1 MAAVDTSPVRRP
13 RPYRTRKPMRAV
25 LLALVLTTVAGLVWA
40 VVLQPDPT
48 AGGCQVAAEAAGAAI
63 TPGQRLPVD
72 GLDGVS
78 PAPPQQVRVQV
89 LNASGERGEAA
100 IVGGGLSELGFAP
113 TGRPVNDPVHP
124 AFDLLCYG
132 EIRFG
137 VAGQGAARTL
147 SLALPCAELVRDA
160 RPDAMIDLAL
170 GTKFTTLRPNTAARS
185 ALEGLAAL
193 GPPAPVELSQ
203 GGLAAEAGIP
213 SSDQPNQP
221 EARSITQPAT
231 PVVTSLL
238 LSQARQVTC

>member
-13 RPYRTRKPMRAV
+13 RPYRTRKPMPAV
-25 LLALVLTTVAGLVWA
+25 LLALVLTMMAGLVWA
-40 VVLQPDPT
+40 IVLRPDPT
-48 AGGCQVAAEAAGAAI
+48 AGGCQVAAEATGAPVA
-63 TPGQRLPVD
+63 PGQRLPVD

-113 TGRPVNDPVHP
+113 TGRPANDPVHP

-137 VAGQGAARTL
+137 VAGQAAARTL
-147 SLALPCAELVRDA
+147 SLAMPCAQLVRDA
-160 RPDAMIDLAL
+160 RPDSMVDLAL
-170 GTKFTTLRPNTAARS
+170 GTKFTALRPNTAAHA
-185 ALEGLAAL
+185 ALERL
-193 GPPAPVELSQ
+193 GQLQPPAPLEPSL
-203 GGLAAEAGIP
+203 GGLTAQAEPLP
-213 SSDQPNQP
+213 S
-221 EARSITQPAT
+221 ARSITQPAT
-231 PVVTSLL
+231 PVADPIL

>member
-1 MAAVDTSPVRRP
+1 MAAVDTSPIRRP

-25 LLALVLTTVAGLVWA
+25 LLALVLVTVAGLVWSI
-40 VVLQPDPT
+40 VLRPDPT
-48 AGGCQVAAEAAGAAI
+48 AGGCQVAAEATGAAV

-78 PAPPQQVRVQV
+78 PAPPQQVQVQV

-113 TGRPVNDPVHP
+113 TGRPANDPVHP

-137 VAGQGAARTL
+137 VAGQAAARTL

-160 RPDAMIDLAL
+160 RPDSMIDLAL
-170 GTKFTTLRPNTAARS
+170 GTKFTALRPNTAAR
-185 ALEGLAAL
+185 AAL
-193 GPPAPVELSQ
+193 QHLGQLAPPAPVEFPQ
-203 GGLAAEAGIP
+203 GGLAAQAGPP
-213 SSDQPNQP
+213 SPTQPQ
-221 EARSITQPAT
+221 ARSITQPAT
-231 PVVTSLL
+231 PLVDPIL

>member
-1 MAAVDTSPVRRP
+1 MP
-13 RPYRTRKPMRAV
+13 AV
-25 LLALVLTTVAGLVWA
+25 LLALVLVTVAGLVWTI
-40 VVLQPDPT
+40 VLRPDPT
-48 AGGCQVAAEAAGAAI
+48 AGDCQVAAEATGAAVA
-63 TPGQRLPVD
+63 PGQRLAVD
-72 GLDGVS
+72 GLDEVS

-113 TGRPVNDPVHP
+113 TGRPANDPVHP

-137 VAGQGAARTL
+137 VAGETAARTL

-160 RPDAMIDLAL
+160 RPDSMVDLAL
-170 GTKFTTLRPNTAARS
+170 GTKFTALQPNTAA
-185 ALEGLAAL
+185 LAALQHLGQL
-193 GPPAPVELSQ
+193 GPPAPVEFSQ
-203 GGLAAEAGIP
+203 GGLAAQAESP
-213 SSDQPNQP
+213 SPAEP

-231 PVVTSLL
+231 PSVAPIL

>member
-13 RPYRTRKPMRAV
+13 RPYRTRKPMPAV
-25 LLALVLTTVAGLVWA
+25 LLALTLTTVAGLVWA
-40 VVLQPDPT
+40 IVLRPDPT
-48 AGGCQVAAEAAGAAI
+48 AGGCQTAAEATGAAVA
-63 TPGQRLPVD
+63 PGQRLPAD

-113 TGRPVNDPVHP
+113 TDRPANDPVHP

-137 VAGQGAARTL
+137 VAGQTAARTL

-160 RPDAMIDLAL
+160 RPDSMVDLAL
-170 GTKFTTLRPNTAARS
+170 GTKFTALRPNTAARS
-185 ALEGLAAL
+185 ALERL
-193 GPPAPVELSQ
+193 GQLQPPAPVEYSQ
-203 GGLAAEAGIP
+203 GGLAA
-213 SSDQPNQP
+213 QP
-221 EARSITQPAT
+221 EARSIIQPST
-231 PVVTSLL
+231 PLVDPIL

>member
-1 MAAVDTSPVRRP
+1 MATVDTSLVGRP

-25 LLALVLTTVAGLVWA
+25 LLALALTTVAGLVWA
-40 VVLQPDPT
+40 AVLGPDPT
-48 AGGCQVAAEAAGAAI
+48 AGGCQVAAEATGAPV

-72 GLDGVS
+72 GLDGVW

-113 TGRPVNDPVHP
+113 TGRPANDPVHP
-124 AFDLLCYG
+124 AFDLHCYG

-137 VAGQGAARTL
+137 VAGEAAARTL

-160 RPDAMIDLAL
+160 RPDSMVDLAL
-170 GTKFTTLRPNTAARS
+170 GTKFTALRPNTAARS
-185 ALEGLAAL
+185 ALERLGQL
-193 GPPAPVELSQ
+193 GPSTAVEVSQ
-203 GGLAAEAGIP
+203 GGLAAEAGPP
-213 SSDQPNQP
+213 SPAQP
-221 EARSITQPAT
+221 EARSIAQPST
-231 PVVTSLL
+231 PSVAPIL

>member
-40 VVLQPDPT
+40 IVLRPDPT
-48 AGGCQVAAEAAGAAI
+48 AGACEVAAEVAGAAV
-63 TPGQRLPVD
+63 TPGQRLPID
-72 GLDGVS
+72 GLDWVS

-113 TGRPVNDPVHP
+113 TGRPANDPMHP
-124 AFDLLCYG
+124 TFDLLCYG

-137 VAGQGAARTL
+137 VAGQAAARTL
-147 SLALPCAELVRDA
+147 SLALPCAELVRDT
-160 RPDAMIDLAL
+160 RPDAMVDLAL
-170 GTKFTTLRPNTAARS
+170 GTKFTALRPNTAAR
-185 ALEGLAAL
+185 AAL
-193 GPPAPVELSQ
+193 QHLAQLAPSTPVEFSQ
-203 GGLAAEAGIP
+203 GGLAAQAWAP
-213 SSDQPNQP
+213 SPAQP
-221 EARSITQPAT
+221 EARSILQPPT
-231 PVVTSLL
+231 PAVAQIL

>member
-1 MAAVDTSPVRRP
+1 MAAVNTSPVRRP

-25 LLALVLTTVAGLVWA
+25 LLALALTTVAGMVWA
-40 VVLQPDPT
+40 VVLRPDPT
-48 AGGCQVAAEAAGAAI
+48 VGGCQVAAEATGSAV

-72 GLDGVS
+72 GLDNVS

-113 TGRPVNDPVHP
+113 TGRPANDPAHP

-137 VAGQGAARTL
+137 VAGQAAARTL
-147 SLALPCAELVRDA
+147 SLALPCADLVRDA
-160 RPDAMIDLAL
+160 RPDSMVDLAL
-170 GTKFTTLRPNTAARS
+170 GTKFTALRPNTAARL
-185 ALEGLAAL
+185 ALERLAQL

-203 GGLAAEAGIP
+203 GGLAAEAGLP
-213 SSDQPNQP
+213 SPAQP

-231 PVVTSLL
+231 PVVTPIL